1 MHLLTASFCMMQ
13 VNGCLLGKIPSLLQ
27 SSNRILGIQLIRGV
41 VFFNHI
47 SVGMHLLSILLH
59 CFDATLISFQL
70 IVSAIPFLRIS
81 SYVAG
86 CAFSS
91 KSSRK
96 IREKKKKANISYAL
110 KISGSKQI
118 LSVDLLALADESFW
132 PSSWCIRSSWQHTEH
147 IRKTKRVWD

>member
-1 MHLLTASFCMMQ
+1 MMQ

-47 SVGMHLLSILLH
+47 SVGMYLLSILLH

-70 IVSAIPFLRIS
+70 IVSAIPFLCRS
-81 SYVAG
+81 SDVAG
-86 CAFSS
+86 CAFSN

-96 IREKKKKANISYAL
+96 IREKKKANISYGL

-118 LSVDLLALADESFW
+118 LSVDLALADESF
-132 PSSWCIRSSWQHTEH
+132 
-147 IRKTKRVWD
+147 